1 MSPVPIKLF
10 GSAWGAPGWM
20 KDSGKIAGKGKVLL
34 KYYKTWAQYYVRAC
48 CSQPVMMQDLY
59 MYYANETSQ
68 EQELT
73 RSAST
78 KSEKLELFVPRDLV
92 SEWRGACRPGCFGAY
107 ASGAYYSPEGLEY
120 TMGRVPVGGTDFST
134 HPYTYDDLPP
144 GQTDPL
150 LTKFALAKEDLKVK
164 IPLIQ
169 KALAMSP
176 VPIKLF
182 GSAWGAPGWMK
193 DSGKIAGKGKVLL
206 KYYKTWA
213 QYYVRSASTKSEK
226 LELFVPRDLVSEW
239 RGACRPG
246 CFGAYASGRA
256 REWRLPP
263 VHHTSPHT
271 NHDAE
276 NFHNVQ

>member
-1 MSPVPIKLF
+1 MWWKEGICLILYLFSQVTLMCHGLKGECQGRDYGHGSIVCVCDTSHCDTLPHITPPILPSAFIISTNKAGRRWEVTSDNFIDLF
-10 GSAWGAPGWM
+10 SDSTFSDVLSDGELEEEEEEEEEVVVVKVEHGEGYQKIIGFGGAFT
-20 KDSGKIAGKGKVLL
+20 DAAGLNILSLPPELQDTVL
-34 KYYKTWAQYYVRAC
+34 R
-48 CSQPVMMQDLY
+48 
-59 MYYANETSQ
+59 
-68 EQELT
+68 
-73 RSAST
+73 
-78 KSEKLELFVPRDLV
+78 
-92 SEWRGACRPGCFGAY
+92 
-107 ASGAYYSPEGLEY
+107 AYYSPEGLEY

-213 QYYVRSASTKSEK
+213 QYYVR
-226 LELFVPRDLVSEW
+226 
-239 RGACRPG
+239 
-246 CFGAYASGRA
+246 
-256 REWRLPP
+256 
-263 VHHTSPHT
+263 
-271 NHDAE
+271 
-276 NFHNVQ
+276 